1 MQCQIYR
8 QNKNASIF
16 RFLQISSFDHFRH
29 AHILPAD
36 LCVIPLCGDDDGGAC
51 HVTHQKTAACGR
63 DEAVA
68 GGARLCG
75 NTVNPETPRVPKD
88 VAACRETPHDE
99 TMRIIV
105 VVTTDAPGQNWWKPM

>member
-1 MQCQIYR
+1 MLQ
-8 QNKNASIF
+8 
-16 RFLQISSFDHFRH
+16 FLDFCRYHHLITIRH
-29 AHILPAD
+29 AHMLPAD

-63 DEAVA
+63 DEVVA
-68 GGARLCG
+68 GGAHLCG